1 MKSVLICAAVL
12 TLAVPEGG
20 YTRFIN
26 LANPSNWELIIN
38 KQTGQSGLEY
48 EAKQDLGHVKMTM
61 RKKPA
66 LVEQM
71 RYTLSDV
78 DGNKGKLE
86 LAWENVAA
94 SVNFTTK

>member
-1 MKSVLICAAVL
+1 
-12 TLAVPEGG
+12 
-20 YTRFIN
+20 
-26 LANPSNWELIIN
+26 
-38 KQTGQSGLEY
+38 LEY